1 MPVKTDTSKTE
12 EESFANKLAKAGFE
26 DFYIIDSENAR
37 KLLTEK
43 RREMIRELRETE
55 PSSIRGLARN
65 LERDIKQVKEDLDVL
80 TEFSLIEYEEDRNR
94 KKPKLKHEKIF
105 IKPL

>member
-1 MPVKTDTSKTE
+1 MPESAFPRQ
-12 EESFANKLAKAGFE
+12 SFANQLAKAGFE
-26 DFYIIDSENAR
+26 DFYIIDPENAR

-43 RREMIRELRETE
+43 RREMITELREGDS
-55 PSSIRGLARN
+55 SSIRELARN
-65 LERDIKQVKEDLDVL
+65 LGRDVKQVKEDLDIL
-80 TEFSLIEYEEDRNR
+80 NEFSLIEYEEDRNR